1 MKAHLAGIDMHYEIS
16 GSGPWITLSH
26 SLAADCGMWDAQMET
41 LNQHFTVLRYDTRG
55 HGQTQATS
63 GPYTLDQLSDDVYQL
78 LKHLGI
84 QKTHWLGLSLGGM
97 IGQTFAIQ
105 HPEMIDH
112 AVIADS
118 SGKVAPAAVVAWGER
133 AALARQNGM
142 QVLVQPTLQRWF
154 TDDFS
159 SKNPTLMAEIGQMI
173 AATTVDGYAGCCAA
187 IAQLN
192 TLDQLRALRLPC
204 LILVGE
210 QDMGTPP
217 AMSELIQ
224 QHWPSSQLKVL
235 SNAAHIANIEQA
247 QAFTDAVMDFCI
259 DPVNSCSGVI
269 VERKH
274 L

>member
-78 LKHLGI
+78 LKHLGV

-173 AATTVDGYAGCCAA
+173 AATKVDGYAGCCAA

-247 QAFTDAVMDFCI
+247 QAFTDAVMDFL
-259 DPVNSCSGVI
+259 P
-269 VERKH
+269 H
-274 L
+274 